1 MLKRC
6 LTLVGLLYVLSF
18 LPDGSCGTGKI
29 TKFDPDS
36 KSGCMYKTEAE
47 ARNGLGECETV
58 YPKKPCYYRKC
69 NSNNTT
75 IFNDLDSCKKK
86 LDTNQECTSCG
97 SCYKIVTK
105 SDNTTPDDDTTC
117 TTKADCDKE
126 SKAFESNNTYDS
138 NGNECGTCKPVESCP
153 KGYYTIYQSQS
164 DCLTGESFS
173 SSGTANGKVCGKCTY
188 QCTDYTLTSA
198 KDSNC
203 YSCSSCQYDTSKY
216 KCTENVKSGY
226 QLVNGVCSK
235 KTTTESC
242 ESKGKH
248 TGVGPWCSECAQN
261 GGTPGPDTDG
271 CFICK
276 QKCSKKYTDKKYKII
291 DSTETCDTGYKT
303 FSMNVKDD
311 LGNNCYLCMPMQ
323 TCADKYTD
331 PNGYSVVTANDTCYL
346 NLFDLNMKD
355 EAGNEC
361 YVCRP
366 ASVCSDHNEVNGTQY
381 TGKDGTCLDGRQK
394 LTFAGITAWNVS
406 DGPCYPCV
414 RPCSY
419 YGYTAVKP
427 SCSNATSVS
436 TPEGLGCWT
445 CSGSSGSSDS
455 CSGTL
460 TASVTCIFSS
470 TGSLSCTSSIPTCQ
484 SKIVNVKVFSAAG
497 AQMYEAGTG
506 SQSNQSSAQNPQIS
520 TCKFYGPTQGIVGTA
535 SMTSSGYKWSCSYV
549 FTKQILKTTK

>member
-6 LTLVGLLYVLSF
+6 LTLVGLLYVLSLFNISDAAAKICF

-164 DCLTGESFS
+164 DCLTGETFS

-188 QCTDYTLTSA
+188 QCSDYTLTSA

-226 QLVNGVCSK
+226 QLVNGVCSTISVTPTPANK
-235 KTTTESC
+235 PCKEIN
-242 ESKGKH
+242 SKYINVDDNYECPNPNDYDYDMFETVA
-248 TGVGPWCSECAQN
+248 TGVTGTDGECYECRHLKCSEYDSDYGTSSMSCPTGFYKEFMAGYVGSDGQCYDCRRQITNVVFEYYREEAEAAGDYCADGNTWN
-261 GGTPGPDTDG
+261 GSQWVSDYFCHTSLCEPRHKSNWDMYLVTDNEADDFNHNAFILPFELKIVVTYKVPYIYRGGDCRYNPTINWNVTSDPLFEPKTVTMTFPAGTKLGATDHITVKDYSG
-271 CFICK
+271 DIAP
-276 QKCSKKYTDKKYKII
+276 QTIKYYI
-291 DSTETCDTGYKT
+291 DGRERSSYTTN
-303 FSMNVKDD
+303 NVK
-311 LGNNCYLCMPMQ
+311 
-323 TCADKYTD
+323 
-331 PNGYSVVTANDTCYL
+331 YS
-346 NLFDLNMKD
+346 FQ
-355 EAGNEC
+355 E
-361 YVCRP
+361 
-366 ASVCSDHNEVNGTQY
+366 
-381 TGKDGTCLDGRQK
+381 
-394 LTFAGITAWNVS
+394 I
-406 DGPCYPCV
+406 
-414 RPCSY
+414 
-419 YGYTAVKP
+419 
-427 SCSNATSVS
+427 
-436 TPEGLGCWT
+436 
-445 CSGSSGSSDS
+445 
-455 CSGTL
+455 
-460 TASVTCIFSS
+460 
-470 TGSLSCTSSIPTCQ
+470 
-484 SKIVNVKVFSAAG
+484 
-497 AQMYEAGTG
+497 
-506 SQSNQSSAQNPQIS
+506 
-520 TCKFYGPTQGIVGTA
+520 
-535 SMTSSGYKWSCSYV
+535 
-549 FTKQILKTTK
+549 